1 MADQNDDQRQNA
13 GADAGADGGFKPFT
27 EADVDAAFVAGDMD
41 KLKEIAAWGAKT
53 TPGLY
58 KRAKEAEGELKKRP
72 PADDAG
78 ANNANERKPDQN
90 AAKRPQDH
98 PDYQDLRFDG
108 YNLEETEFII
118 KNGGRAAL
126 NDPYVKQAIE
136 SKREEIAKQK
146 RTEEGTPSQ
155 DGRSPIYKKYTEEEL
170 RAMPLKDLEAILPK
184 GPQS

>member
-1 MADQNDDQRQNA
+1 MADQIDENRQNGSA
-13 GADAGADGGFKPFT
+13 DGGADDKGFKPFT

-58 KRAKEAEGELKKRP
+58 KRAKDAEGKLKDKP
-72 PADDAG
+72 DADDDDS
-78 ANNANERKPDQN
+78 NKVIKKPDPN

-108 YNLEETEFII
+108 YTLEETEFII

-126 NDPYVKQAIE
+126 TDPYVKQAID
-136 SKREEIAKQK
+136 SKREEAAKAK
-146 RTEEGTPSQ
+146 RTEDGTPSQ

-170 RAMPLKDLEAILPK
+170 RAMPLKELEKILPH
-184 GPQS
+184 SDR